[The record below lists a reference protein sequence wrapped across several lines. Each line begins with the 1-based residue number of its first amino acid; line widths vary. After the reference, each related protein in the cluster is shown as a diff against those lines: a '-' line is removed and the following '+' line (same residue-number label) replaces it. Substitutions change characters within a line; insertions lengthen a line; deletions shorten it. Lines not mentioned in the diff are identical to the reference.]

1 MQIDHDRL
9 TEQLDKER
17 EKAEG
22 AERRMA
28 ELTKQLDAAVSQVGP
43 CLHHALTGTQVF
55 IPFCDIESCP
65 HHHTQALE
73 KRPQE
78 NIKTTKYALWACP
91 ASGSAMIWPINK
103 SPPKKVY

>member
-43 CLHHALTGTQVF
+43 CLHRSLAGTQVS
-55 IPFCDIESCP
+55 IPLRDIESCP
-65 HHHTQALE
+65 HHHTQVV
-73 KRPQE
+73 E
-78 NIKTTKYALWACP
+78 NLSVHRRT
-91 ASGSAMIWPINK
+91 
-103 SPPKKVY
+103 